1 MINAVIQARVI
12 IAMLII
18 ATFSQQVISNQVKQK
33 NIRLLQGDVRVLE
46 VPGVERIAVGNS
58 KIVSYKT
65 LENGQLILVGETIG
79 QTSIHIWQEHN
90 RQTEYLITVLSTEVD
105 AQVSLAKKLS
115 SSIEGL
121 SVNKVQS
128 KIVFSGDVSIKDVPK
143 LEQIKAILPDSIML
157 VEVQEFDLKKMVR
170 MDVRVVEVNR
180 LATNQLGINWA
191 TSANGPSVG
200 ISKTFARGKF
210 LPSDT
215 SPTDLS
221 FFGFASLKTS
231 LTSTID
237 LLAATGDAK
246 ILAAP
251 KLLARSG
258 ERASFHSGG
267 EFPYQVVGRDGV
279 EVAFKEYGIM
289 LEIEPFVDKLNNIK
303 SMVRAE
309 VSTIDQ
315 AQQLRDVPSLL
326 TRNVE
331 SVVNAKNEETF
342 VISGL
347 TSARK
352 STNVNKVPFLGDIPY
367 LGVFF
372 KSTEVVIDETE
383 IVIFVTP
390 RIVAPNDTN
399 DTDILNFAKNIQ
411 DEFRDGQLNKA
422 LME

>member
-1 MINAVIQARVI
+1 
-12 IAMLII
+12 MLII
-18 ATFSQQVISNQVKQK
+18 ATFSQHLMAKQPKQK
-33 NIRLLQGDVRVLE
+33 NIRLLQGDVRVLD
-46 VPGVERIAVGNS
+46 VSGVERIAVGNS
-58 KIVSYKT
+58 KIVSYKS

-90 RQTEYLITVLSTEVD
+90 RQTEYLINVLSTEVD
-105 AQVSLAKKLS
+105 TQLSLAKKLS
-115 SSIEGL
+115 SLIEGL

-128 KIVFSGDVSIKDVPK
+128 KIIFSGDISIKDVAK
-143 LEQIKAILPDSIML
+143 LEQIKAVLPDSVIL
-157 VEVQEFDLKKMVR
+157 VEVQEFDVKKMVR

-180 LATNQLGINWA
+180 IATNQLGINWA
-191 TSANGPSVG
+191 TSASGPTVG
-200 ISKTFARGKF
+200 MSKTFVRGKY
-210 LPSDT
+210 LPDGV
-215 SPTDLS
+215 SPADLS

-246 ILAAP
+246 ILATP

-267 EFPYQVVGRDGV
+267 EFPYQVIGDDGV
-279 EVAFKEYGIM
+279 EIAFKDYGIM
-289 LEIEPFVDKLNNIK
+289 LEIEPFVDKSNTIK
-303 SMVRAE
+303 SLVRAE

-315 AQQLRDVPSLL
+315 AHQLRDIPSLL
-326 TRNVE
+326 TRKVE
-331 SVVNAKNEETF
+331 TVVNAKNEETF

-347 TSARK
+347 TSART

-372 KSTEVVIDETE
+372 KSTELVIEETE

-390 RIVAPNDTN
+390 RIIAPGDSNDTELL
-399 DTDILNFAKNIQ
+399 DFAKNMQ
-411 DEFRDGQLNKA
+411 EKFRDGQLNKA